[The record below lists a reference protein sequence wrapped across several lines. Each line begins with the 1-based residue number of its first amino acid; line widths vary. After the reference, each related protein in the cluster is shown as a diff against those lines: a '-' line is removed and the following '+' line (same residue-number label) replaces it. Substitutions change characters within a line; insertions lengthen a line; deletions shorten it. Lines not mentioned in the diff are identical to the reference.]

1 MRPGLIEYHLK
12 IYILGFHRI
21 STLLCHPIEIA
32 DPNQPTLLI
41 GLRLT
46 SIMGKNTSAGFRAI
60 SLPTDC
66 ALEYCG
72 SNLMGVF
79 ELLCFVF
86 IKSGTP
92 IKPDFSEEYASSY
105 YGWIR
110 IDTSGTMVC
119 FKHRKLRANYSNR
132 KNYSFNLLKSVG

>member
-1 MRPGLIEYHLK
+1 MP
-12 IYILGFHRI
+12 
-21 STLLCHPIEIA
+21 TLLCHPIEIA
-32 DPNQPTLLI
+32 DPNQPTLSV
-41 GLRLT
+41 GQRLT
-46 SIMGKNTSAGFRAI
+46 SIMWKNTSAGFRAI

-72 SNLMGVF
+72 SILMGEF

-105 YGWIR
+105 YGR
-110 IDTSGTMVC
+110 IPAERWFVQTPQTHGEL
-119 FKHRKLRANYSNR
+119 FKQK
-132 KNYSFNLLKSVG
+132 KSLF